1 MITVTEAKKRITEN
15 TGLLPVVA
23 VPLGESGGMILAQD
37 IRSELDVPPFDQSA
51 MDGYAFRFDDLAGG
65 QPLRVVGAIPAG
77 VQTHQPLLAGEAM
90 RIFTGAPVPED
101 ADTVVMQ
108 EHVTA
113 VGDQIRIEDPPLKQ
127 GGNVRP
133 RGSQTQKGQV
143 ALQAGAK
150 LTPAAIGFLAGLGV
164 ETVNMWAKPRVCL
177 LITGNELAPPGSPLQ
192 PGQVYESNSFALAA
206 ALRELHIQ
214 PALVFRSDD
223 NEARITE
230 YLKTGIQAC
239 DLVLVTGGISVGDHD
254 LVKKSLE
261 NCLVETI
268 FYKVKQKP
276 GKPLYFGRKANTLLF
291 GLPGNPASV
300 LTCFYEYVVPAIQKM
315 TGKTDPAPSGLTRVL
330 AEDFGKKAGLTYFLK
345 GKLDGES
352 VIPLGAQESYRMNSF
367 ADADCLIVLEEN
379 KSEYRKGE
387 IVEVHLLPGA

>member
-15 TGLLPVVA
+15 TDILPVVA
-23 VPLGESGGMILAQD
+23 VPLGESGGMILARD

-51 MDGYAFRFDDLAGG
+51 MDGYAFRFDDLAAG
-65 QPLRVVGAIPAG
+65 QLLRVVGAIPAG
-77 VQTHQPLLAGEAM
+77 VQTNQPLLAGEAM
-90 RIFTGAPVPED
+90 RIFTGAPVPQD

-150 LTPAAIGFLAGLGV
+150 LSPAAIGFLAGLGV
-164 ETVNMWAKPRVCL
+164 ETVSVWAKPRVCL

-276 GKPLYFGRKANTLLF
+276 GKPLYFGKRDNTLLF

-315 TGKTDPAPSGLTRVL
+315 TGKTDPAPSGPTRVL
-330 AEDFGKKAGLTYFLK
+330 AEDFAKKAGLTYFLK

-367 ADADCLIVLEEN
+367 ADADCLIVLDED
-379 KSEYRKGE
+379 KAEYRKGE
-387 IVEVHLLPGA
+387 TVEVHLLR

>member
-1 MITVTEAKKRITEN
+1 MITVAEAKKCINEN

-51 MDGYAFRFDDLAGG
+51 MDGYAFRFDDLAAG

-77 VQTHQPLLAGEAM
+77 VQTNQPLAAGEAM
-90 RIFTGAPVPED
+90 RIFTGAPVPQD

-108 EHVTA
+108 EHVTVA
-113 VGDQIRIEDPPLKQ
+113 GDQIRIEDPPLKQ

-133 RGSQTQKGQV
+133 RGSQTQKGET
-143 ALQAGAK
+143 ALPAGAK

-164 ETVNMWAKPRVCL
+164 ETVSVWAKPRICL

-214 PALVFRSDD
+214 PTLVFRSDD

-230 YLKTGIQAC
+230 YLKTGIETC

-261 NCLVETI
+261 NCLVETV

-315 TGKTDPAPSGLTRVL
+315 TGKVDPAPSGLTKVL
-330 AEDFGKKAGLTYFLK
+330 AADFAKKAGLTYFLK

-387 IVEVHLLPGA
+387 TVEVHLLPGA